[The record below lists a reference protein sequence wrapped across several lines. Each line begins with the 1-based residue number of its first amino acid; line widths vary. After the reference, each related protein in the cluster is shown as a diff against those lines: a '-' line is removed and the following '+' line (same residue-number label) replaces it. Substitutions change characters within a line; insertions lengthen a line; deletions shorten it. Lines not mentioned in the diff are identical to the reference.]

1 MDQNNGNETLTNC
14 ANNLWRQAEERVVGI
29 CENLQLQL
37 PEEILQLLNDMQIH
51 QIKLEMQNEEL
62 CTALENR
69 TSGALFRPQ
78 QPWQYWVGGGGG
90 RLN

>member
-14 ANNLWRQAEERVVGI
+14 ANNLRRQAEERVVGI

-78 QPWQYWVGGGGG
+78 QPWRYWVGGGGG
-90 RLN
+90 GVK